1 MLPRK
6 PVGIVLSESFGPISK
21 SRKLVF
27 YGSQNLV
34 SRAIWGFCVSVSN
47 FETRVSQSRTLLQ
60 IKSKKTGGGVL
71 PYKRLMGMCRWTW
84 SHFHHWIDY
93 FNGVTRMGPHILG
106 FLE

>member
-60 IKSKKTGGGVL
+60 IKSKKTGGGTSLQEADGDVPL
-71 PYKRLMGMCRWTW
+71 DVVAFSPL
-84 SHFHHWIDY
+84 D
-93 FNGVTRMGPHILG
+93 
-106 FLE
+106 

>member
-60 IKSKKTGGGVL
+60 IKSKKIGGGGGTSLQEADGDVPL
-71 PYKRLMGMCRWTW
+71 DVVAFPPL
-84 SHFHHWIDY
+84 D
-93 FNGVTRMGPHILG
+93 
-106 FLE
+106 